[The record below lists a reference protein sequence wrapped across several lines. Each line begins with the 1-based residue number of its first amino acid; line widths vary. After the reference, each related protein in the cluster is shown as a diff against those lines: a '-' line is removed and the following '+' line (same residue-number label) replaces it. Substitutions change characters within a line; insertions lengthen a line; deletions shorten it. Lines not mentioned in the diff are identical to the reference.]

1 LKLATSING
10 RDLEQMF
17 VAAVGLVQ
25 IIIWLLS
32 SVVLV
37 RLASSTVGGEFASI
51 RISGNLF
58 ILGIVY
64 FILGYLFFAVL
75 QAAIGAIGVNV
86 KESQQMTV
94 ALILP
99 AVLPIYLFIFFLR
112 DNPDH
117 VIGTVLTMIPVTA
130 PTTVFIR
137 LGISEIPAWE
147 LVVSI
152 VLPVAGIIGGVVLAA
167 KIFRTF
173 LLMYGKT
180 PRIGEVIRTL
190 RKA

>member
-1 LKLATSING
+1 
-10 RDLEQMF
+10 
-17 VAAVGLVQ
+17 
-25 IIIWLLS
+25 
-32 SVVLV
+32 
-37 RLASSTVGGEFASI
+37 
-51 RISGNLF
+51 
-58 ILGIVY
+58 
-64 FILGYLFFAVL
+64 
-75 QAAIGAIGVNV
+75 
-86 KESQQMTV
+86 MTV

-130 PTTVFIR
+130 PMTVFIQ

-152 VLPVAGIIGGVVLAA
+152 VLLVAGIIGGVVLAA

-180 PRIGEVIRTL
+180 SRIGGVIRTL